1 MDSHDFSLRLY
12 PDGYYYLTS
21 VAYGGCMEPANLGC
35 DQTSDHCG
43 FQLNHTVNAWRSR
56 TLASGSW
63 EFVAEVLA
71 PTNRPAGTLY
81 RPDAIWNP
89 NTNETVLWHNY
100 VEPDGTYAGYAAYTA
115 PGPAGPFTLQ
125 RTVTNVSTNN
135 ATWHCGD
142 FHLFVDDDGTP
153 YIISA

>member
-1 MDSHDFSLRLY
+1 
-12 PDGYYYLTS
+12 
-21 VAYGGCMEPANLGC
+21 VEPANLGC

-63 EFVAEVLA
+63 EFVLEVLA
-71 PTNRPAGTLY
+71 YEPARWHALIYPMQSGTLIQM
-81 RPDAIWNP
+81 RLCSGITTSNP
-89 NTNETVLWHNY
+89 MALCG
-100 VEPDGTYAGYAAYTA
+100 DAAYTA